1 MQLEETLITYGAPT
15 LAGIKLANL
24 FRYHAPPGLNL
35 LPEIETTD
43 RRLRPLGIRLCIL
56 KHCQRTGSHLL
67 YLYREQALHCRLN
80 RPEIRRFLQQ
90 CGYSPASGSGALLE
104 QLSGRLCLSAEFPHE
119 IGVFLGYPMQD
130 VVGFIQNG
138 GRRYHCAGCWKVY
151 GNVPAAK
158 RCFAQYAACTRI
170 YCSRFSSGSTLLQ
183 LAVPSHSI
191 STMTER
197 M

>member
-35 LPEIETTD
+35 LPEIETMD

-80 RPEIRRFLQQ
+80 RPGDPALSSAVRLFPGLRVRRAF
-90 CGYSPASGSGALLE
+90 GTAFRTVVPFRRISP
-104 QLSGRLCLSAEFPHE
+104 
-119 IGVFLGYPMQD
+119 
-130 VVGFIQNG
+130 
-138 GRRYHCAGCWKVY
+138 
-151 GNVPAAK
+151 
-158 RCFAQYAACTRI
+158 
-170 YCSRFSSGSTLLQ
+170 
-183 LAVPSHSI
+183 
-191 STMTER
+191 
-197 M
+197 